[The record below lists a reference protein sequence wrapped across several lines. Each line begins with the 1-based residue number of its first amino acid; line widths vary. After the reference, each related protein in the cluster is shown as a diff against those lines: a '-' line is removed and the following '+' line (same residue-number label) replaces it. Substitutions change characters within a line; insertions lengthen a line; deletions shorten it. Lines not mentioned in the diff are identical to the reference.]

1 MDVAPLPQREQICAD
16 PVVVRRPR
24 DGFEGAG
31 RKALQ
36 TRLKLKQPR
45 RRAGEQLK
53 TLRIEEIRPDLEV
66 KTDPL
71 RDGAVGPPGDQ
82 KSPDLL
88 GPLPVGIEGP
98 VDELDGPAAGAG
110 QPHRPLQ
117 RLPERELPQPIL
129 PPGQTEGAVERAAPA
144 ALEIGDPSLQC
155 LKIGGGIGVIQ
166 LGHRW
171 GRRILYQPVR
181 CPADKPRHLFRP
193 SRAGQ
198 CVEQPR
204 EGDLALPGEQIVEF
218 RVLRREVP
226 TVKARLRPPGHQQN
240 LRQPATQQRQQPAQI
255 GGVPDIAAQA
265 DKIRPAGTEPV
276 GHLFGG
282 LIDVGVLHP
291 QGMRQCATGA
301 CRRGERPGC
310 EGGVDVLA
318 VDLAEYDPQSG
329 PALPAHRVT
338 VSPGRSTVLPGAE
351 NLAAI
356 SSSNS
361 APGFIWIGTLWA
373 APISAAAREA
383 SSGPML

>member
-1 MDVAPLPQREQICAD
+1 MVPSA
-16 PVVVRRPR
+16 
-24 DGFEGAG
+24 
-31 RKALQ
+31 
-36 TRLKLKQPR
+36 
-45 RRAGEQLK
+45 RRAIRNRQISWARCRSALK
-53 TLRIEEIRPDLEV
+53 VRSTNLMVRQPERASRTARSSVSPSGNCRSRSSRPD
-66 KTDPL
+66 
-71 RDGAVGPPGDQ
+71 RQ
-82 KSPDLL
+82 K
-88 GPLPVGIEGP
+88 
-98 VDELDGPAAGAG
+98 AQWNG
-110 QPHRPLQ
+110 QP
-117 RLPERELPQPIL
+117 
-129 PPGQTEGAVERAAPA
+129 PA

-166 LGHRW
+166 LGYRW

-204 EGDLALPGEQIVEF
+204 KGDLALPGEQIVEF

-301 CRRGERPGC
+301 CRRGERPG
-310 EGGVDVLA
+310 A
-318 VDLAEYDPQSG
+318 RAEWMYW
-329 PALPAHRVT
+329 LLT
-338 VSPGRSTVLPGAE
+338 
-351 NLAAI
+351 
-356 SSSNS
+356 
-361 APGFIWIGTLWA
+361 
-373 APISAAAREA
+373 
-383 SSGPML
+383 